1 MGTLLLDQLSVSN
14 MVRQAFVLDNYL
26 TYAELRSKLTNMQGS
41 AGQYRF
47 GAVFGFILLHIS
59 AVAVVFLPFRGGLVW
74 WLAGSYSLRMFA
86 VTAGYHRYFS
96 HRSYKM
102 GRAAQFAMAFLAQTS
117 AQKGILWWAAQHRD
131 HHRHSDD
138 SNDVHSPTQQGFW
151 WSHVGWVLSN
161 KHDSYDPKRVADF
174 GKYPELRWLDR
185 HHWIPT
191 TIFAAIILA
200 TGGWPGFLW
209 GYVVS
214 TVLLYHCTFSIN
226 SVAHLFGT
234 RRFNTPDDSRNNWWL
249 ALVTFGEGW
258 HNNHHYV
265 MASCRQGYRW
275 WEVDLT
281 YAVLKALSL
290 TGVVR
295 DLRPFRVPAHAASEA
310 A

>member
-1 MGTLLLDQLSVSN
+1 M
-14 MVRQAFVLDNYL
+14 MVQNGPPD
-26 TYAELRSKLTNMQGS
+26 SK
-41 AGQYRF
+41 YRF
-47 GAVFGFILLHIS
+47 GAVFGFILLHLS
-59 AVAVVFLPFRGGLVW
+59 ALAIFVVPFRWKYIAWLV
-74 WLAGSYSLRMFA
+74 GTYSVRMFA

-102 GRAAQFAMAFLAQTS
+102 GRAAQFAMAFLAQAS
-117 AQKGILWWAAQHRD
+117 AQKGVLWWAAQHRE
-131 HHRHSDD
+131 HHRHSDHD
-138 SNDVHSPTQQGFW
+138 DDVHSPSRQGFW

-161 KHDSYDPKRVADF
+161 KYDTYDPKRVADF
-174 GKYPELRWLDR
+174 GKYRELRWLDR

-191 TIFAAIILA
+191 VVFAAVVLA
-200 TGGWPGFLW
+200 LGGWSAFLW

-226 SVAHLFGT
+226 SLAHLFGT
-234 RRFNTPDDSRNNWWL
+234 RRFNTPDDSRNNFWL

-275 WEVDLT
+275 WEIDIT
-281 YAVLKALSL
+281 YGVLKLLSL
-290 TGVVR
+290 AGIVR
-295 DLRPFRVPAHAASEA
+295 ELRPFRLPTHAATEA

>member
-1 MGTLLLDQLSVSN
+1 MPAQTS
-14 MVRQAFVLDNYL
+14 L
-26 TYAELRSKLTNMQGS
+26 T
-41 AGQYRF
+41 GQYRF
-47 GAVFGFILLHIS
+47 GAVFGFVLLHL
-59 AVAVVFLPFRGGLVW
+59 AALAVFLTPFSPRLLVW
-74 WLAGSYSLRMFA
+74 VAATYSLRMFA

-102 GRAAQFAMAFLAQTS
+102 GRVTQFVMAFLAQTS
-117 AQKGILWWAAQHRD
+117 AQKGVLWWAAQHRE

-138 SNDVHSPTQQGFW
+138 ECDVHSPAQQGFW

-161 KHDSYDPKRVADF
+161 KHDSYDPKRIADF
-174 GKYPELRWLDR
+174 GKFPELVWLDR

-191 TIFAAIILA
+191 TVFATIILA
-200 TGGWPGFLW
+200 LGGWPAFLW

-226 SVAHLFGT
+226 SLAHLFGT

-258 HNNHHYV
+258 HNNHHFV

-275 WEVDLT
+275 WELDIT
-281 YAVLKALSL
+281 FAVLKVLSL
-290 TGVVR
+290 AGIVR
-295 DLRPFRVPAHAASEA
+295 DLRPFRLPAHATQEA